1 MRRILPVGAATAL
14 VVASAILSVP
24 TSTQA
29 AATDRA
35 PAAKVRTE
43 FALRAA
49 GFGTRVRGGSL
60 PLQSGT
66 TGYEVI
72 GCTNKAGLDRN
83 NYVAEVDLPGLG
95 VVSGVRTRV
104 WTRTNRKKGMVSSY
118 ARHSVARVR
127 LAQSALGSLEV
138 TGLESYARAWFDGK
152 RFRTTTDYDVAGIAF
167 TIGGQKQEFDLPLP
181 GQTLPIPG
189 LAEISVGHSQTRTS
203 KTSADAWSN
212 TIRIKVIPTNT
223 VILISH
229 SAARIS
235 KGITHGIFQGKAY
248 GTRVDALDEN
258 VRVGE
263 NPLKYMPCQG
273 TGGVVQTK
281 DVAGINLADQ
291 VQVGAVHTAV
301 KGNQNRKRAKGW
313 TEASVAGV
321 NLGDGA
327 LVIDAVK
334 ARANVTRTGKR
345 WIRNSKGTG
354 ILGITFQGQ
363 RVSVSQLDDL
373 LESNPLNGLGLI
385 DIKPNVVKKTVNGI
399 QVIGLQ
405 IVLLDGTGAT
415 IDLAQ
420 ARLKIRKSG
429 LR

>member
-29 AATDRA
+29 VAAERA
-35 PAAKVRTE
+35 PAAKVKTQ
-43 FALRAA
+43 FAMKAA
-49 GFGTRVRGGSL
+49 GYGTRIQGGAL
-60 PLQSGT
+60 PAQSGT
-66 TGYEVI
+66 TGYQVI
-72 GCTNKAGLDRN
+72 GCTNEAGLDRD

-95 VVSGVRTRV
+95 AVRGIRTRV
-104 WTRTNRKKGMVSSY
+104 WTKTNRKQGMVSSY
-118 ARHSVARVR
+118 ARHSVARVT
-127 LAQSALGSLEV
+127 LAQTALGSLEL

-152 RFRTTTDYDVAGIAF
+152 RFRTATDYNVAGIAF
-167 TIGGQKQEFDLPLP
+167 NIGGQKQEFDLPLP

-189 LAEISVGHSQTRTS
+189 LAEISVGHSKTRTS

-212 TIRIKVIPTNT
+212 TIRIRVIPTDT
-223 VILISH
+223 VIRVSH

-235 KGITHGIFQGKAY
+235 KGITRGIFQGNAY
-248 GTRVDALDEN
+248 GARVDALDEN
-258 VRVGE
+258 IRVGK
-263 NPLKYMPCQG
+263 NPLKYIPCQG
-273 TGGVVQTK
+273 TQGKVQTK

-291 VQVGAVHTAV
+291 VKVGAVHTAV
-301 KGNQNRKRAKGW
+301 QGNQNRKRAKGW

-363 RVSVSQLDDL
+363 SVSLSQLEDL
-373 LESNPLNGLGLI
+373 LESNPLSGLGLI
-385 DIKPNVVKKTVNGI
+385 DIKPNVVKKTANGI

-420 ARLKIRKSG
+420 ARLKIKSSG
-429 LR
+429 LK